1 VNDVNGMVDRQVDSM
16 LKLLRRHESGEIEKI
31 LDRAYAT
38 ATERV
43 RTARREA
50 RLRVHEAI
58 RELRGEVDTRMTRV
72 RAGNQAEERQRDL
85 EKARQVLAEGDQLLR
100 ERVAARWE
108 EAEARR
114 RWTASLLDSADRILP
129 PGEWSVTYAPGWPEA
144 EREAF
149 STRVTEIAGCAPQL
163 SCDED
168 IAAGL
173 RIRRGTA
180 TLDGT
185 LQGLMAR
192 GEEIEARLLAAYYSA
207 LAQGADRSAGEA
219 S

>member
-1 VNDVNGMVDRQVDSM
+1 VNDGNGIVDRQVDSM
-16 LKLLRRHESGEIEKI
+16 LKLLRRYESAEIEKT
-31 LDRAYAT
+31 LEQAYAT
-38 ATERV
+38 ATERL
-43 RTARREA
+43 RSARHEA

-58 RELRGEVDTRMTRV
+58 RELRGEVDARMTRV
-72 RAGNQAEERQRDL
+72 RAGNEADERQREL
-85 EKARQVLAEGDQLLR
+85 EKARQVLAEGGRLLR

-108 EAEARR
+108 KAEARR
-114 RWTASLLDSADRILP
+114 RWTDSLLESADRILP
-129 PGEWSVTYAPGWPEA
+129 RGEWSVTHAPGWPEA

-149 STRVTEIAGCAPQL
+149 STRAAEIAGCAPQL

-173 RIRRGTA
+173 RIGQGPA
-180 TLDGT
+180 MLDGT

-192 GEEIEARLLAAYYSA
+192 GDEIEARLLAAYYSA
-207 LAQGADRSAGEA
+207 LAQDGDGPAGEA